1 MGHFTEK
8 EKKMRSKNQFG
19 RSMIEMLGVLAIIGV
34 LSVGGIAGYSKAM
47 MKFKINKTIDQISQA
62 AAATQ
67 TLFAQQKDFKGLP
80 YGIMVGDHP
89 LPTAVD
95 SLILSDSVQ
104 KGIKVYHG
112 SGGTS
117 SKDYYE
123 NEFGG
128 TFSISTSRYYP
139 RKGFSSM
146 TDFYILLT
154 GLPSEACMALG
165 STDWGATGMSGL
177 IGIAVGRFFSA
188 SGDIIYPGCKGDG
201 EFDNSSNYSG
211 YYACADS
218 LPISPAKITEA
229 CKRVDESSGD
239 VSIVFSK

>member
-1 MGHFTEK
+1 MM
-8 EKKMRSKNQFG
+8 KKNEVG
-19 RSMIEMLGVLAIIGV
+19 RSMIEMLGVLAIVGV
-34 LSVGGIAGYSKAM
+34 LSVGGITGYSKAM

-67 TLFAQQKDFKGLP
+67 TLYAQQQTFRGLS
-80 YGIMVGDHP
+80 YGIMGSDHP
-89 LPTAVD
+89 SPTAVE

-104 KGIKVYHG
+104 KETIVYHG
-112 SGGTS
+112 SGGGTYS
-117 SKDYYE
+117 RDYYE

-128 TFSISTSRYYP
+128 AFSIVTLRNYP
-139 RKGFSSM
+139 RKGFSTE
-146 TDFYILLT
+146 TDFYIFLN

-201 EFDNSSNYSG
+201 EFNNSSYYSG
-211 YYACADS
+211 YYACADA
-218 LPISPAKITEA
+218 LPISPAKIAEV
-229 CKRVDESSGD
+229 CKKAGGSSGV
-239 VSIVFSK
+239 VSIIFSK